1 MYLHFNEKCL
11 KNFNDENHY
20 DLGQAF
26 NYSDFMINAKSKGNL
41 NLVEMDLLRKLGISF
56 LYFS

>member
-41 NLVEMDLLRKLGISF
+41 NLEEMDLLRKLGISF
-56 LYFS
+56 